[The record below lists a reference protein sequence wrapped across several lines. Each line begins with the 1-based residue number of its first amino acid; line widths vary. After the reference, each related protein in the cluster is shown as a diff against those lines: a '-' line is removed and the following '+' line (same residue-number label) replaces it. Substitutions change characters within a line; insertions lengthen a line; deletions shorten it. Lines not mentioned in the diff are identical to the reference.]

1 MLHYGQI
8 NSTLFPIYNQE
19 KLRKNRI
26 KPGAVNWR
34 MTRMDAHVYMLFE
47 ISTENLEN
55 PNLDTISGVALSTKA

>member
-8 NSTLFPIYNQE
+8 NSILLPIYNQE
-19 KLRKNRI
+19 KLRKNRT

-34 MTRMDAHVYMLFE
+34 MTRMDAHVYTLLE

-55 PNLDTISGVALSTKA
+55 SSFDRKSGVAVSTTA

>member
-1 MLHYGQI
+1 MLHYSQI
-8 NSTLFPIYNQE
+8 NSILLPIYNKE

-34 MTRMDAHVYMLFE
+34 ITRMDAHVYMTFE

-55 PNLDTISGVALSTKA
+55 SNLDRISGVALSTEA